1 MVTTGATVLMATSEG
16 TSNGIQNNST
26 RYENQNIC
34 CHYNEVHNNQQNSE
48 CPIKKNI
55 TSCNTNS
62 KYSPCIFKLHNKFH
76 IHQFISLNVYY

>member
-34 CHYNEVHNNQQNSE
+34 CHYNEIHNNQQNSE

-62 KYSPCIFKLHNKFH
+62 KCS
-76 IHQFISLNVYY
+76 IHPVHVSLNFIISFIFISSSV